1 MLSSNKA
8 MSLNLWASASKKQC
22 ARSIITFKKKEK
34 ANYPEKFMLPNIAN
48 VTDKH

>member
-22 ARSIITFKKKEK
+22 ARSRNTFTNKEK